1 MILYVVHG
9 NTYYDGYGHIENI
22 FGIYTEKYAADN
34 GYKITQRKEKI
45 VNRTTKKINVLA
57 YASRPEMDINYIGDI
72 VKYEEK
78 DILSVSQKK
87 SLNFVGL

>member
-1 MILYVVHG
+1 M
-9 NTYYDGYGHIENI
+9 
-22 FGIYTEKYAADN
+22 
-34 GYKITQRKEKI
+34 
-45 VNRTTKKINVLA
+45 NRTTKKINVLA